1 MLEHYRKENF
11 FRLNVTLITF
21 KHPTEYLT
29 TMFRSLSVVL
39 ALFATILAAFAET
52 NVINPKSNLRLATN
66 APLIPLGECSEFAVM
81 AGTSASFNGQLT
93 TIYSGDVGVSPGTSL
108 TGNYKL
114 NSGSVEVTSTKSN
127 QCASDRI
134 TAYNAAQ
141 AAVCPPS
148 NILNELSG
156 RTLFPGV
163 YCAVTAPMT
172 FSAGTLT
179 LDAQGD
185 TSAVWV
191 FQASSSLVTAPYTS
205 FILENGAQSTNIFW
219 QISSSATLG
228 YSSSFVGTIIAYS
241 SVSVQTDVAL
251 NGRALAGAGTSFAGD
266 DSVTL
271 PAIITY

>member
-1 MLEHYRKENF
+1 MS
-11 FRLNVTLITF
+11 
-21 KHPTEYLT
+21 
-29 TMFRSLSVVL
+29 RSLTAFL
-39 ALFATILAAFAET
+39 AIIATIFAAFASADA
-52 NVINPKSNLRLATN
+52 SNLRSNIALTTN

-93 TIYSGDVGVSPGTSL
+93 TINTGDVGVSPGTSL

-134 TAYNAAQ
+134 TAYNAAV

-148 NILNELSG
+148 NILSELSG

-163 YCAVTAPMT
+163 YCATTSPLT

-185 TSAVWV
+185 INAVWV
-191 FQASSSLVTAPYTS
+191 FQASSSLLTAPYTS

-219 QISSSATLG
+219 QVSSSATLG

-241 SVSVQTDVAL
+241 SVSAQTDVVL
-251 NGRALAGAGTSFAGD
+251 KGRALAGAGASFAGD

-271 PAIITY
+271 PALITY